1 MTAVT
6 ATDYTDLENEIFE
19 VYGRLRLE
27 GRSKYQALEDLIIT
41 GYKLTPKICKTIE
54 KYDKS
59 IFFGFSLDQETDR
72 LARGVGYD

>member
-6 ATDYTDLENEIFE
+6 ATDYTDLENEVFE

-54 KYDKS
+54 RYDK
-59 IFFGFSLDQETDR
+59 
-72 LARGVGYD
+72 